1 MWEDPEA
8 GLKSGRKLG
17 RLGHVDKGPRRR
29 QSEEG
34 GAANTGIE
42 VSTCYLLR

>member
-1 MWEDPEA
+1 MGGPRGRFEEQEEA
-8 GLKSGRKLG
+8 GRPGR
-17 RLGHVDKGPRRR
+17 VDKGPRRR

-34 GAANTGIE
+34 QAADSGIE